1 MPLAEEPDETPEVAD
16 VLSEAASGAVD
27 WVTVAVPVN
36 NGVSNIQQSSL
47 YNSSSLTST
56 PTLTSLPSNGTIAPW
71 TGSGTPTRS
80 QCYSQV
86 LSQGVGQVSVSD
98 GTLLCVIT
106 PQDRVALL
114 KVVDDQADNDEGIL
128 TDAVVWSQISSATTP
143 AD

>member
-1 MPLAEEPDETPEVAD
+1 MITSLGTDLD
-16 VLSEAASGAVD
+16 S
-27 WVTVAVPVN
+27 VPVN
-36 NGVSNIQQSSL
+36 NGASSFEQSSV
-47 YNSSSLTST
+47 YNSSSLNGS
-56 PTLTSLPSNGTIAPW
+56 PTLNSLPSNGTIAPW
-71 TGSGTPTRS
+71 TSAGTPTRS

-106 PQDRVALL
+106 AQDRVALL
-114 KVVDDQADNDEGIL
+114 KVVDVQADNGEGIL